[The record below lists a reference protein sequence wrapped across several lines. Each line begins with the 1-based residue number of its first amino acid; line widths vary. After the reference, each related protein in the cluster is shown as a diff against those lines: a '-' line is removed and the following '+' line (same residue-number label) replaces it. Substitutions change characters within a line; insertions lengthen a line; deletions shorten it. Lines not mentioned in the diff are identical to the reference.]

1 MRVTC
6 HEHTR
11 ARSTALMI
19 LSCRDAKHAC
29 MCELGNGWLRTFV
42 SSEGILGVD
51 GDGREGGVESSA
63 GRCRQLFGLHGRL
76 EYSRLGSPSST
87 SIRTKMPLGPPSSA
101 VFIQNAG
108 PGFISAPG

>member
-76 EYSRLGSPSST
+76 
-87 SIRTKMPLGPPSSA
+87 
-101 VFIQNAG
+101 
-108 PGFISAPG
+108 

>member
-1 MRVTC
+1 MTWGSVAGEEQR
-6 HEHTR
+6 TR

-19 LSCRDAKHAC
+19 LSCRDAKHGC
-29 MCELGNGWLRTFV
+29 MCELGHEWLRTFV

-76 EYSRLGSPSST
+76 
-87 SIRTKMPLGPPSSA
+87 
-101 VFIQNAG
+101 
-108 PGFISAPG
+108 